1 MLPPTVS
8 SLFLYVLALAGTTQ
22 AILPDGRLNAN
33 MRRQSLIPLVETTRL
48 SPIKSRNGTE
58 LPPYSTVYYFDQLID
73 HTNHSLGTFKQRYWH
88 TYEYYESGKFQIFSF
103 SFGVSDAVYRRPYN
117 TDDAWRNERSG

>member
-1 MLPPTVS
+1 MLPSIVS

-33 MRRQSLIPLVETTRL
+33 MRRQSLMPRVDTTTL
-48 SPIKSRNGTE
+48 GPIKSRNGTE

-73 HTNHSLGTFKQRYWH
+73 HTDPSLGTFKQRYWH
-88 TYEYYESGKFQIFSF
+88 TYEFYELGKLQISSALVSG
-103 SFGVSDAVYRRPYN
+103 
-117 TDDAWRNERSG
+117 W